1 MNPSYGQTSSPEYKI
16 VRHANPLSQQD
27 GYLSSNWMTLNMTY
41 VTQDPDTPTC
51 LLTQNQGPINYN
63 SAPPYLVTIKD
74 VFAIVSKW
82 IEFAPRGFDKHPKL
96 FAKMFGYCIAS
107 AHLKLP
113 HTMIMSTV
121 VSTTLTQCEGWPCPA

>member
-1 MNPSYGQTSSPEYKI
+1 MKNPSYGQRCSPEYKI

-41 VTQDPDTPTC
+41 VTQDPDTP
-51 LLTQNQGPINYN
+51 
-63 SAPPYLVTIKD
+63 
-74 VFAIVSKW
+74 
-82 IEFAPRGFDKHPKL
+82 FDNHPKL

-107 AHLKLP
+107 VHLKLP

>member
-1 MNPSYGQTSSPEYKI
+1 MTFKMNPSYGQRSSPEYKI

-63 SAPPYLVTIKD
+63 SAPPYLVIIKD
-74 VFAIVSKW
+74 MFAIVSKW
-82 IEFAPRGFDKHPKL
+82 IEFAPRVFDNHPKL

-113 HTMIMSTV
+113 HTMIMSLHCCV
-121 VSTTLTQCEGWPCPA
+121 HNIDSM